1 MMTGGPTL
9 KKTKIAIKLPHCFST
24 MILER
29 NIEMSGIDFIL
40 LMVGVGA
47 VLIAYYGIKGTL

>member
-1 MMTGGPTL
+1 M
-9 KKTKIAIKLPHCFST
+9 LPHCFST

-47 VLIAYYGIKGTL
+47 VLIAYYGIRGTL

>member
-1 MMTGGPTL
+1 
-9 KKTKIAIKLPHCFST
+9 

-29 NIEMSGIDFIL
+29 SIEMSGIDFIL

-47 VLIAYYGIKGTL
+47 VLIAYYGIRGTL

>member
-1 MMTGGPTL
+1 
-9 KKTKIAIKLPHCFST
+9 
-24 MILER
+24 
-29 NIEMSGIDFIL
+29 MSGIDFIL

>member
-1 MMTGGPTL
+1 M
-9 KKTKIAIKLPHCFST
+9 LPHCFST

-29 NIEMSGIDFIL
+29 SIEMSGIDFIL

-47 VLIAYYGIKGTL
+47 VLIAYYGIRGTL